1 MQLGISGCQRLSPRT
16 CDSYL
21 NQLPALSAAAEII
34 KNGRIEGCKAQE
46 SGLALLW
53 TLGIFALNIGPVPMG
68 FVLDLA
74 GPRYTSIA
82 GAVLE
87 RAASLTHT
95 HAKVCSLTRAMDARG
110 RCAIIAEMLT
120 APLPGPYARAW

>member
-1 MQLGISGCQRLSPRT
+1 MMPTLT
-16 CDSYL
+16 
-21 NQLPALSAAAEII
+21 AAEII

-74 GPRYTSIA
+74 GPRYTSIV
-82 GAVLE
+82 GAPLDE
-87 RAASLTHT
+87 AAS
-95 HAKVCSLTRAMDARG
+95 DALHPRQMHG
-110 RCAIIAEMLT
+110 IQ
-120 APLPGPYARAW
+120 